1 MCLLCVMEPNETPT
15 REQLLTAAE
24 ANPHGFGF
32 AIMTSD
38 RILTGRGMNAEEVI
52 DRFLHLRAGFP
63 GGHAMFHTRF
73 TTHGT
78 TTKSNC
84 HPFRVAG
91 DPDIVLAHNGVLP
104 LNPDDDRSD
113 TRLFAEEW
121 LPELGVESLDDPV
134 LFAGLEDWARGSKV
148 AIFSKSNLLQKDV
161 YILNEHLGH
170 WNNGIWWSN
179 YSYEKY
185 KSYGSYCGGLP
196 YRSWDRYSEV
206 AAEDSDILLDEDGI
220 ESFEDGVNCNF
231 CRQRDID
238 SDYAMC
244 RSCGMCLDCYE
255 DVADCLCYVP
265 EHITKRRATRVRG
278 RAEQTWSLGLNTDP
292 SQQILPLHW

>member
-32 AIMTSD
+32 AIMTND
-38 RILTGRGMNAEEVI
+38 RILTGRGMDAEEVI
-52 DRFLHLRAGFP
+52 DRFLRLRAGFP
-63 GGHAMFHTRF
+63 NGHAMFHTRF
-73 TTHGT
+73 TTHGST
-78 TTKSNC
+78 SKANC

-121 LPELGVESLDDPV
+121 LPELGIEALDDPV
-134 LFAGLEDWARGSKV
+134 MYAELENWARGSKV
-148 AIFSKSNLLQKDV
+148 AIFSKSSLLQKDV

-170 WNNGIWWSN
+170 WNKGIWWSN

-185 KSYGSYCGGLP
+185 KSYGSYCSSG
-196 YRSWDRYSEV
+196 YASWERY
-206 AAEDSDILLDEDGI
+206 DGLLDAEAALDEYGI
-220 ESFEDGVNCNF
+220 FDDSSYCSFCS
-231 CRQRDID
+231 QRDLD
-238 SDYAMC
+238 ADYAMC
-244 RSCGMCLDCYE
+244 RSCGTCLDCFE
-255 DVADCLCYVP
+255 DVVECLCYVP
-265 EHITKRRATRVRG
+265 EHISSRRTARVRG
-278 RAEQTWSLGLNTDP
+278 MTSSLLGDPNQT
-292 SQQILPLHW
+292 ILPLHW